1 MDVRTR
7 FAPSPTGY
15 MHIGNLRTAL
25 YSYLIARRNNGKFI
39 LRIED
44 TDKNRYVDDAI
55 NVIYNTLNT
64 AGLNYDE
71 GPDKGGNVGPYIQ
84 SSRLDIY
91 KNYAEELVKLG
102 KAYYCFCPEAKTD
115 LDTYKE
121 ETNYTT
127 GIGYNRHCRNLTKEE
142 ITENLKNNIPYC
154 IRQKIEDDILVE
166 YEDTVYGKLT
176 FNSSTLDDQV
186 LLKQDGYPTYN
197 FANVIDD
204 HLMGITHVVRG
215 NEYLS
220 STPKYILLYKAFNWE
235 IPTFIHLPLINGMD
249 ENGNISKLSKR
260 HGAVSFEELVKNG
273 YLPEA
278 ILNYIVFL
286 GWNSKTTQEI
296 FSLKELENVFEIK
309 NINKADALFD
319 YKKLEWYNSYYIKQ
333 LTDKQFYEIGKTFL
347 KEKANLFNWS
357 RTSLYIKEKIT
368 KFSDVLKELQF
379 LIILNKYD
387 NSLFENKKNKVSKEN
402 VIPFIDYMMD
412 ILKSY
417 PENSVI
423 TKTDYELIMRKYAE
437 INNVKFGHPM
447 WIFRIALSGQQNTI
461 IGGLEIAEI
470 LDITEV
476 KNRLNFAREKFNEN

>member
-64 AGLNYDE
+64 AKLTYDE
-71 GPDKGGNVGPYIQ
+71 GPNKEGTVGPYIQ
-84 SSRLDIY
+84 SNRLDIY
-91 KNYAEELVKLG
+91 KKYAEELVKLG
-102 KAYYCFCPEAKTD
+102 KAYYCFCPEAKSD
-115 LDTYKE
+115 IDTYKE

-127 GIGYNRHCRNLTKEE
+127 GIGYNRHCRNLTQEE
-142 ITENLKNNIPYC
+142 IAENLKNHIPYC
-154 IRQKIEDDILVE
+154 IRQKIEDDIIVE

-204 HLMGITHVVRG
+204 HLMEITHVVRG

-249 ENGNISKLSKR
+249 ETGNISKLSKR

-309 NINKADALFD
+309 NINKADATGRPFSP
-319 YKKLEWYNSYYIKQ
+319 YSGES
-333 LTDKQFYEIGKTFL
+333 
-347 KEKANLFNWS
+347 
-357 RTSLYIKEKIT
+357 IT
-368 KFSDVLKELQF
+368 TVL
-379 LIILNKYD
+379 
-387 NSLFENKKNKVSKEN
+387 
-402 VIPFIDYMMD
+402 P
-412 ILKSY
+412 
-417 PENSVI
+417 
-423 TKTDYELIMRKYAE
+423 A
-437 INNVKFGHPM
+437 
-447 WIFRIALSGQQNTI
+447 
-461 IGGLEIAEI
+461 
-470 LDITEV
+470 
-476 KNRLNFAREKFNEN
+476 RLNSGETTLSILSVVTAKEIRVGGTSSFSKLPLIESLPPIAATPKSICAVNAPRSAERGLPHLLGSFIGFSKYSWKVR